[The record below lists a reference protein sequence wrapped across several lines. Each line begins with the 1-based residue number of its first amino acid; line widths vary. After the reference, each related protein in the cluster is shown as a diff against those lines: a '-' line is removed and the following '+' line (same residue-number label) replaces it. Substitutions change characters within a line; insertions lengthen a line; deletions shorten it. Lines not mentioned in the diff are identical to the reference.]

1 MSQNDGRR
9 INMGS
14 GSNYYE
20 NNVSKGG
27 QSAGRDIINNNQA
40 AQGMTKNDIIE
51 LLAFIENA
59 IQTRTD
65 LPDDLKQ
72 KSMRYLGAATEE
84 AKEPEPDK
92 QLMSSSLKKVG
103 STIAEASK
111 TVESAKDFAEKVAP
125 TMIKLG
131 KWLGVLLM

>member
-1 MSQNDGRR
+1 MSQNDGRQ
-9 INMGS
+9 INMGD
-14 GSNYYE
+14 GSTYRE
-20 NNVSKGG
+20 NTISEGS
-27 QSAGRDIINNNQA
+27 QYAERDIINTVA
-40 AQGMTKNDIIE
+40 AQGMTKDDVIE
-51 LLAFIENA
+51 LLTFIENA

-92 QLMSSSLKKVG
+92 QLMSSSLKKVS

-111 TVESAKDFAEKVAP
+111 TVESAKDFAAKVAP
-125 TMIKLG
+125 TMLKLG
-131 KWLGVLLM
+131 AWLGTTLL

>member
-1 MSQNDGRR
+1 MSQNTNQRGNFG
-9 INMGS
+9 IGNMS
-14 GSNYYE
+14 GGEIQSGAQ
-20 NNVSKGG
+20 VGG
-27 QSAGRDIINNNQA
+27 VINNEA
-40 AQGMTKNDIIE
+40 AQGMNKDDVIE
-51 LLAFIENA
+51 LLTFIENA

-111 TVESAKDFAEKVAP
+111 TVESAKDFAAKVAP
-125 TMIKLG
+125 TMLKLG
-131 KWLGVLLM
+131 AWLGTTLL